1 MCEPAKNSA
10 EHEEKNEQF
19 SESSYNIEVDRSAL
33 RLPTK
38 GELAVAVALEPDDF
52 EVVLPSTPAE
62 GENGGCQEDDGG
74 VDGVGHGLG
83 FQVVHRRKHSD
94 SMASSDEGECD
105 QGQVVHGSMGVDVV
119 LAGTVLA
126 WRASKEL
133 MQRRQLCSL
142 VAGTSP

>member
-62 GENGGCQEDDGG
+62 SEQGGGQEDDGG
-74 VDGVGHGLG
+74 VDGGGDGVGHGI
-83 FQVVHRRKHSD
+83 RRKGPNVKNSC
-94 SMASSDEGECD
+94 EGALI
-105 QGQVVHGSMGVDVV
+105 GG
-119 LAGTVLA
+119 
-126 WRASKEL
+126 
-133 MQRRQLCSL
+133 
-142 VAGTSP
+142 